1 MYIIYILFD
10 KHAIFVWKNI
20 TPERIQ
26 MKINKG
32 LIKGLTKKKIIL
44 IIAVLI
50 VAAIG
55 IFRIVQA
62 FAPETTTAKA
72 PVNVTVA
79 TAEIGTVYA
88 TSPLTGKI
96 DPVESAT
103 IVPMVA
109 GQVTAV
115 NVAIGDQVH
124 KGTLLFK
131 TDPTQAS
138 VIYNQAKIAR
148 NTAKTDLDRVASL
161 YNEGA
166 VSLQSYQNAQAQ
178 YNATAQSLTA
188 AAAALGYCTVTAPI
202 SGYVT
207 SVNVTVGQ
215 LASQASPAVTIADVS
230 SLKINT
236 TLSEYL
242 VGKVKVGDSVDIYI
256 KTLSK
261 TPFKGSITALSPAP
275 AAGTLTYPVTISVAD
290 PQGIVKAG
298 MFAEIQIVSAKKDN
312 VLCIP
317 SDAVFLKSGESKV
330 TVLNGKIPKLAT
342 VTTGLDNGVTVEIT
356 SGLKA
361 GDTIVVTGQQYVT
374 EGEAVKVME

>member
-1 MYIIYILFD
+1 
-10 KHAIFVWKNI
+10 
-20 TPERIQ
+20 
-26 MKINKG
+26 MKINRG
-32 LIKGLTKKKIIL
+32 LIKGLSRKKIVL
-44 IIAVLI
+44 IIVVLI

-55 IFRIVQA
+55 ILRIVQA
-62 FAPETTTAKA
+62 FAPETTTPKA
-72 PVNVTVA
+72 AVNVTVA

-96 DPVESAT
+96 DPIESAS

-115 NVAIGDQVH
+115 NVAVGDYVR

-131 TDPTQAS
+131 TDSTQAS
-138 VIYNQAKIAR
+138 VVYNQAKIAC
-148 NTAKTDLDRVASL
+148 NTAKTNFDRTASL

-166 VSLQSYQNAQAQ
+166 VSLQTYQNAQAQ
-178 YNATAQSLTA
+178 YSAAAQSLTA
-188 AAAALGYCTVTAPI
+188 AADALGYSTVTAPI

-207 SVNVTVGQ
+207 SVNVTVGT

-230 SLKINT
+230 SLEINT
-236 TLSEYL
+236 TISEYL
-242 VGKVKVGDSVDIYI
+242 VGKVKVGDKVDIYI

-261 TPFKGSITALSPAP
+261 TPFSGSITAVSPAP
-275 AAGTLTYPVTISVAD
+275 AAGTLTYPITISVAD
-290 PQGIVKAG
+290 PSGVIKAG

-330 TVLNGKIPKLAT
+330 AVLHGRIPKLVT
-342 VTTGLDNGVTVEIT
+342 VTTGLDNGKTVEIT

>member
-1 MYIIYILFD
+1 
-10 KHAIFVWKNI
+10 
-20 TPERIQ
+20 

-32 LIKGLTKKKIIL
+32 LIKGLTKKRIIL
-44 IIAVLI
+44 IIVVLI
-50 VAAIG
+50 VVAIG

-62 FAPETTTAKA
+62 FAPETTTAKT

-103 IVPMVA
+103 IVPMAA

-115 NVAIGDQVH
+115 DVEIGDYVH

-148 NTAKTDLDRVASL
+148 NTAKADFDRVASL

-178 YNATAQSLTA
+178 YSATAQSLTA

-261 TPFKGSITALSPAP
+261 TPFKGTITALSPAP
-275 AAGTLTYPVTISVAD
+275 AAGTLTYPVTISVED
-290 PQGIVKAG
+290 PAGVVKAG

-330 TVLNGKIPKLAT
+330 TVLKGKIPKLVT